1 MNLGM
6 RITTN
11 AMIRNYST
19 GLNKALGDLDSDR
32 NTVASGRNFNKI
44 SENPASAMKSFKLR
58 SNFART
64 DVQIENTKDSQ
75 EKFDAVTLNVLN
87 CSSMTKTF
95 LTTRLRAVN
104 APTSSFETRQAYKN
118 EVDQLIDSFLQ
129 QMNGTYNENFIFG
142 GASTKDLPFEKVD
155 GEILYRGLPV
165 NTQTYLTR
173 DEVSD
178 ILSGIEAG
186 QQAVDSNG
194 NPVVDDANQPVL
206 VKPEDGGLGL
216 TGTALTDALKAIMG
230 EEKTISYDKLAAALE
245 NEDVIKKLGTGAT
258 DADKL
263 ISGQSN
269 VYKLKLNSGIDNQL
283 KYNTYMNEHSYRDIG
298 FGMKEENGKIVSTSA
313 FDAAVN
319 GLQVF
324 GHGVDEDGL
333 PNNIV
338 ALAQELS
345 NLLGKEEIVGEDL
358 EKFGKIIDKFPQAH
372 SDMVDNGLAALGT
385 KAAFLENTHD
395 LLTETSQILNEQIS
409 NLDFCD
415 PAEAITNLMWSQYT
429 YNATLKVGNTLLS
442 NSFIDFMS

>member
-1 MNLGM
+1 MASSGM

-19 GLNKALGDLDSDR
+19 NLNKALGDLDSKR
-32 NTVASGRNFNKI
+32 NTVSSGRNFNKI
-44 SENPASAMKSFKLR
+44 AEDPAAAMKSFKLR

-64 DVQIENTKDSQ
+64 DVQKENTKDAQ
-75 EKFDAVTLNVLN
+75 EKFDAITLNVQN
-87 CSSMTKTF
+87 CSSMTMN
-95 LTTRLRAVN
+95 LLRIRLQAIN
-104 APTSSFETRQAYKN
+104 APTSSYETRQAFKQ
-118 EVDQLIDSFLQ
+118 EVDQTIESFLQ

-165 NTQTYLTR
+165 NTQTYLTK
-173 DEVSD
+173 DELSKALSD
-178 ILSGIEAG
+178 TG
-186 QQAVDSNG
+186 
-194 NPVVDDANQPVL
+194 AN
-206 VKPEDGGLGL
+206 GLGL
-216 TGTALTDALKAIMG
+216 DETTSPKLSEALNAIIG
-230 EEKTISYDKLAAALE
+230 NDDTISFDKLATALD
-245 NEDVIKKLGTGAT
+245 NEDVIKTLGNGNLTT
-258 DADKL
+258 
-263 ISGQSN
+263 GQSN
-269 VYKLKLNSGIDNQL
+269 VYKLKLNKDIDNQL

-298 FGMKEENGKIVSTSA
+298 FGMKEESGQIVSTSA

-345 NLLGKEEIVGEDL
+345 ELLGKEEIVDEDE
-358 EKFGKIIDKFPQAH
+358 EKYGKIINKFTQIH

-385 KAAFLENTHD
+385 KAKFLENTHN

>member
-1 MNLGM
+1 MASSGM

-19 GLNKALGDLDSDR
+19 NLNKALGDLDSKR
-32 NTVASGRNFNKI
+32 NTVSSGRNFNKI
-44 SENPASAMKSFKLR
+44 AEDPAAAMKSFKLR

-64 DVQIENTKDSQ
+64 DVQRENTKDAQ
-75 EKFDAVTLNVLN
+75 EKFDAITLNVLN

-104 APTSSFETRQAYKN
+104 APTSSYETRQAYKQ

-165 NTQTYLTR
+165 NTQTYMTKDELSKALSTSLQLT
-173 DEVSD
+173 DGDATANPAIPASNPS
-178 ILSGIEAG
+178 LSA
-186 QQAVDSNG
+186 
-194 NPVVDDANQPVL
+194 
-206 VKPEDGGLGL
+206 
-216 TGTALTDALKAIMG
+216 ALTKIMG
-230 EEKTISYDKLAAALE
+230 NDDTISYDKLATALE
-245 NEDVIKKLGTGAT
+245 DEKVVEFLGNNNLTE
-258 DADKL
+258 
-263 ISGQSN
+263 GQSR
-269 VYKLKLNSGIDNQL
+269 VYKLKLNKDVANQL

-298 FGMKEENGKIVSTSA
+298 FGMKEENGQIVSTSA

-345 NLLGKEEIVGEDL
+345 NLLGLESIEGADL

-385 KAAFLENTHD
+385 KAKFLENTHD